1 MSCCADT
8 ETALRPQTE
17 IIKFYANSDRNARIA
32 VRTITLQVFR
42 VDEPGVE
49 KFVLDRCAV
58 PYFSNLVWFMRE
70 ECTKLD
76 RVFATA
82 STKATGELET
92 LAAEHLDRL
101 FYLSDVFDTC
111 KPPMCKVVYE
121 QMLFKLLLPRAVAGV
136 VPSEQEDMLSPMM
149 AMMFLAQTMF
159 IFSSTDCSPLID
171 AIGCALLC
179 ESQPTERGSPYRQAL
194 FAAMEEDDDRVILAS
209 LAVLLAIFDSKID
222 KEILER
228 AQLVPLRLSEG
239 AAPEPVADS
248 DSTPAEKEPVS
259 ELIAKV
265 EKGIRGQIEGDL
277 ASPPAGGLEDGCPE
291 VVIAAGLEPEP
302 EPEASDSAPALVS
315 PPAIL
320 EEGATATV
328 EDLID
333 RLIMIIER
341 HSDNLRICV
350 LQMAMKLILALRQRE
365 TAECL
370 LEPAGMEKIC
380 AALASAGAIVKQYL
394 DSGSQWANSMFVF
407 MREEL
412 TKLEQRPFNFE
423 HTVSDPVTM
432 LPLDQERNPFIDLN
446 KRLPANEEEKV
457 RRDIRVFLLLRQF
470 VQTLRGMAPAE
481 GEDQLPISLNQLFM
495 TPRFKEQ
502 EAIDLSTRIST
513 EHWKTSCACGP
524 KREMRYLLI
533 TDKSVLIVEPDLYRS
548 VRGTARG
555 LRQCTTQ
562 SAI

>member
-1 MSCCADT
+1 MA
-8 ETALRPQTE
+8 ALLTQFWRVQTE

-32 VRTITLQVFR
+32 VRTITLQVFK

-70 ECTKLD
+70 ECTRLD

-82 STKATGELET
+82 STKATGELES

-111 KPPMCKVVYE
+111 KEPMGRVVCE
-121 QMLFKLLLPRAVAGV
+121 QMLFKILLPRAVASV

-159 IFSSTDCSPLID
+159 VFSSTACLPLVN

-179 ESQPTERGSPYRQAL
+179 QSEPTERGSPYRQAL

-209 LAVLLAIFDSKID
+209 LAVLLAIFESKID
-222 KEILER
+222 KEILEL

-239 AAPEPVADS
+239 GAEAEGDG
-248 DSTPAEKEPVS
+248 TPAAEKEPLS
-259 ELIAKV
+259 ELIVKV
-265 EKGIRGQIEGDL
+265 EKGIQGLIEGDL

-291 VVIAAGLEPEP
+291 VVVPEPGLEPEP
-302 EPEASDSAPALVS
+302 EPEAAETPAALVA
-315 PPAIL
+315 PPAVL

-328 EDLID
+328 DDLID
-333 RLIMIIER
+333 RLVAVIGR
-341 HSDNLRICV
+341 HEDNLRICV

-365 TAECL
+365 TTECL
-370 LEPAGMEKIC
+370 LDPASMEKIR
-380 AALASAGAIVKQYL
+380 AALTSAAAIVERYL
-394 DSGSQWANSMFVF
+394 EPGSQWANSMFVF

-412 TKLEQRPFNFE
+412 NKLEQRPFNFE

-470 VQTLRGMAPAE
+470 VQTLCGTTPTE
-481 GEDQLPISLNQLFM
+481 GEDDPLPMSLNQLFM
-495 TPRFKEQ
+495 SPRFKEQ

-513 EHWKTSCACGP
+513 QHWKTSCACGP
-524 KREMRYLLI
+524 KREQRYLLI
-533 TDKSVLIVEPDLYRS
+533 TDKSVLIVEPDLYR
-548 VRGTARG
+548 
-555 LRQCTTQ
+555 
-562 SAI
+562 

>member
-1 MSCCADT
+1 MQT
-8 ETALRPQTE
+8 ET
-17 IIKFYANSDRNARIA
+17 IKFYANSDRNARIA

-82 STKATGELET
+82 STKATGELES

-121 QMLFKLLLPRAVAGV
+121 QMLFKLLLPRAVASV

-159 IFSSTDCSPLID
+159 IFSSTACVPLIN

-179 ESQPTERGSPYRQAL
+179 QSQPGERGSPYRQAL
-194 FAAMEEDDDRVILAS
+194 FAAMEEEDDRVVLAS
-209 LAVLLAIFDSKID
+209 LAVFLAIFDSKID
-222 KEILER
+222 KEILEQ
-228 AQLVPLRLSEG
+228 AQLVPLGLGGVSE
-239 AAPEPVADS
+239 AEPVADS
-248 DSTPAEKEPVS
+248 EKEPFS
-259 ELIAKV
+259 ELIVKV
-265 EKGIRGQIEGDL
+265 EKGIQGLIEGDL
-277 ASPPAGGLEDGCPE
+277 ASPPTGGLEDGCPE
-291 VVIAAGLEPEP
+291 IVAAPGLEPEP
-302 EPEASDSAPALVS
+302 EPDASEASAALVS
-315 PPAIL
+315 PPAVL

-328 EDLID
+328 DDLIN
-333 RLIMIIER
+333 RLIAIIER
-341 HSDNLRICV
+341 HSDNIRVCV

-365 TAECL
+365 TTECL
-370 LEPAGMEKIC
+370 LEPERMEKIS
-380 AALASAGAIVKQYL
+380 AALASAGKIVQQRL

-432 LPLDQERNPFIDLN
+432 LPLDQERNPYIDLN
-446 KRLPANEEEKV
+446 KRLPASEEETV

-470 VQTLRGMAPAE
+470 VQTLRGTAPAE
-481 GEDQLPISLNQLFM
+481 GEDPLPTSLNQLFM

-548 VRGTARG
+548 D
-555 LRQCTTQ
+555 
-562 SAI
+562 SAQR